1 MPSTDFARA
10 LQKEIVMKSS
20 RILAIIVVLQ
30 ALILLGQWSGQPALR
45 SAQADTTLPNPGERQ
60 IAILDELKTLNGK
73 VDRLIG
79 ILQGGDLQ
87 VKVAKDDQKKK

>member
-1 MPSTDFARA
+1 
-10 LQKEIVMKSS
+10 MKSS
-20 RILAIIVVLQ
+20 KILAIIVVLQ

>member
-60 IAILDELKTLNGK
+60 MAILDELKTLNGK